1 MHKSS
6 INLGGQSPLRSRSKR
21 ASQKKKKKEG
31 LPRPLCLAQLL
42 CSAEKDNQSREVTAQ
57 SPTACQGRG
66 VWLINRWAERVA
78 EATSSHCSAGQ
89 RVLRARSQ
97 PAQRESAGELEH
109 QPGVDGG
116 GCHLLP
122 LPSGWQRSPE
132 WLSAPN
138 PLSAGPEPR
147 NPLTGP
153 HCSLVPTTERKP
165 GNYR

>member
-1 MHKSS
+1 MHRSS
-6 INLGGQSPLRSRSKR
+6 INLGGQRLDSWDQDL
-21 ASQKKKKKEG
+21 EG

-57 SPTACQGRG
+57 SPTACQGGG
-66 VWLINRWAERVA
+66 VWLKLLRDKPMGRTGRRGHQQSLRSRSA
-78 EATSSHCSAGQ
+78 SSACPVPNQLSG
-89 RVLRARSQ
+89 
-97 PAQRESAGELEH
+97 EGAGELAHYPAGE
-109 QPGVDGG
+109 G

-122 LPSGWQRSPE
+122 LPSGWQRSAE

-147 NPLTGP
+147 DPLTGP